1 MDLGVNVCDLEK
13 FPKETTHISHH
24 VFGHRKLF
32 LVNFRLGIVIVRND
46 NYQSGMRVAQ
56 IILFSDG
63 MNDFEESN
71 SFSLILFFSY
81 LLTIIV

>member
-1 MDLGVNVCDLEK
+1 MCDLEK

-46 NYQSGMRVAQ
+46 NYQSGMAYAQ
-56 IILFSDG
+56 TFQHSIYQK
-63 MNDFEESN
+63 
-71 SFSLILFFSY
+71 LIKVQS
-81 LLTIIV
+81 IQ

>member
-46 NYQSGMRVAQ
+46 NYQSGMACCSN
-56 IILFSDG
+56 FSTF
-63 MNDFEESN
+63 NLSEIN
-71 SFSLILFFSY
+71 
-81 LLTIIV
+81 